1 MALCNRCNKDGLS
14 WYEVDGKWKLKDSA
28 GNPHFCE
35 FVNKEI
41 ELTLQSLVTCPT
53 CNIKISIA
61 GLKKRIERLK
71 TEIETATG
79 QDFGFADIDKPEEI
93 ARSCCINPECNGIG
107 YVIVC

>member
-1 MALCNRCNKDGLS
+1 MVFKDFTKTIDENALTEKS
-14 WYEVDGKWKLKDSA
+14 IVK
-28 GNPHFCE
+28 
-35 FVNKEI
+35 
-41 ELTLQSLVTCPT
+41 CPT

-93 ARSCCINPECNGIG
+93 ARSCCINPECKGVG
-107 YVIVC
+107 YVIV